1 MKELNQ
7 KTFQFISVFLLQYRM
22 TASQYSPLESV
33 NEIFFSLI
41 NNKQLPIPDEARKIA
56 VSNVTFH
63 IPPRGAGAV
72 DSEVVLPCPLKQC
85 ETVSALKGVEGT
97 IANAIGKL
105 RFNVE
110 QQVSIDL
117 QHAVLFLFMA
127 YLATVDGKGKLDP
140 EVKKFL
146 KDTDLLQAQSNLYR
160 RMSANLYKT
169 KDGKYF
175 HIHGSLEADT
185 TLKMIGL
192 PPRDSLQTDYIQIID
207 TIGSAVSKFTAEELE
222 IMNSEKKQAGTTA
235 LTREEFDQT
244 PHGKVLNSEPY
255 WDCDSLETESPP
267 VPFPQIPSS
276 VKPQILT
283 GFKVVEMCRIIA
295 GPTITRILAEY
306 GAEVIKVTSPFL
318 SDVPFFQVDG
328 NMGKHTTDLDLKG
341 STEDRK
347 TFEALLDDADILV
360 DGYRT
365 HALEHLGYGPEYFK
379 EKGIE
384 RGKGYIYVSENCYGF
399 KGEWA
404 HRPGWQ
410 QIADC
415 VTGIAWIQGKSL
427 GRDEPIIPPFPM
439 SDYGTG
445 CMGAIA
451 ALHAVYLRAV
461 KGGSYWAKTSL
472 VQYDLLLMNQGLYPS
487 EVWEHVKKV
496 HDKEVREVRYYDS
509 VDHISGAA
517 LKSMWRIRPDIF
529 TEVGQKKYMDETI
542 SPGFYNKNVKTLK
555 PVVQFDK
562 LPNQFNEVTRPNGF
576 DEPAWWK

>member
-1 MKELNQ
+1 MTFSILDSV
-7 KTFQFISVFLLQYRM
+7 KT
-22 TASQYSPLESV
+22 
-33 NEIFFSLI
+33 IFDTLI
-41 NNKQLPIPDEARKIA
+41 NDQSLPIPDAARDLA
-56 VSNVTFH
+56 RTNVTFEV
-63 IPPRGAGAV
+63 PERGEGAV
-72 DSEVVLPCPLKQC
+72 DSDVVLPCPLKQC
-85 ETVSALKGVEGT
+85 ETVAALKAVEGS
-97 IANAIGKL
+97 IGNAIAVL
-105 RFNVE
+105 RYNTP
-110 QQVSIDL
+110 QKVSIDL

-169 KDGKYF
+169 KDNKYF

-192 PPRDSLQTDYIQIID
+192 PPRDPSQTDYHQIIKTLGD
-207 TIGSAVSKFTAEELE
+207 AVAKYTADELE
-222 IMNSEKKQAGTTA
+222 VMNAEKKQAGTTA
-235 LTREEFDQT
+235 LTREEFDKT
-244 PHGKVLNSEPY
+244 PHGQVLNKLPY
-255 WDCDSLETESPP
+255 WETVALETTTPP
-267 VPFPQIPSS
+267 VAFPEVPADIGTP
-276 VKPQILT
+276 KILS

-306 GAEVIKVTSPFL
+306 GAEVIKVTSPNL

-341 STEDRK
+341 SQEDRK
-347 TFEALLDDADILV
+347 KFEALLTDADILV

-365 HALEHLGYGPEYFK
+365 HALEHLGYGIDYFTK
-379 EKGIE
+379 KGIE

-399 KGEWA
+399 DGEWA

-415 VTGIAWIQGKSL
+415 VTGIAWIQGKAL

-451 ALHAVYLRAV
+451 CLDAVYKRAT

-472 VQYDLLLMNQGLYPS
+472 VQYDLLLMNQGLYPES
-487 EVWEHVKKV
+487 VWQKV
-496 HDKEVREVRYYDS
+496 RDLHDADVRAVRYYDS

-529 TEVGQKKYMDETI
+529 TEVGQKKYMDENI
-542 SPGFYNKNVKTLK
+542 SEGFHNKKVKTLK
-555 PVVQFDK
+555 PVVRFDK
-562 LPNQFNEVTRPNGF
+562 NPNAFEEVTRPNGY
-576 DEPAWWK
+576 DEPKWWK

>member
-1 MKELNQ
+1 M
-7 KTFQFISVFLLQYRM
+7 
-22 TASQYSPLESV
+22 ADYSLVDNATS
-33 NEIFFSLI
+33 IFYSLI
-41 NNKQLPIPDEARKIA
+41 NDPNLPIPEEARRLAK
-56 VSNVTFH
+56 SNVSFFV
-63 IPPRGAGAV
+63 PPKGEGAV

-85 ETVSALKGVEGT
+85 ETVSALKAVEGT

-105 RFNVE
+105 RYDIE
-110 QQVSIDL
+110 QNVSIDL

-140 EVKKFL
+140 EVKQYL

-169 KDGKYF
+169 KDDKYF

-192 PPRDSLQTDYIQIID
+192 PPRDPTQTDYHQIIK
-207 TIGSAVSKFTAEELE
+207 TIGDAVAKFTCAELE
-222 IMNSEKKQAGTTA
+222 QMNAEKKQAGTSI

-244 PHGKVLNSEPY
+244 PHGKHLNSIPY
-255 WDCDSLETESPP
+255 WDNQVLESSTPP
-267 VPFPQIPSS
+267 APFPEFKDTTRP
-276 VKPQILT
+276 KQILS

-306 GAEVIKVTSPFL
+306 GAEVIKVTSPYL

-328 NMGKHTTDLDLKG
+328 NMGKHTCDLDLKK
-341 STEDRK
+341 SQEDRAK
-347 TFEALLDDADILV
+347 FEALLKDADILV

-365 HALEHLGYGPEYFK
+365 HALEHLGYGPDYFAK
-379 EKGIE
+379 QATA

-399 KGEWA
+399 EGEWA

-415 VTGIAWIQGKSL
+415 VSGVAWIQGKAL

-451 ALHAVYLRAV
+451 CLNAVYERAT
-461 KGGSYWAKTSL
+461 KGGSYWARTSL
-472 VQYDLLLMNQGLYPS
+472 CQYDLLLMNQGTYPE
-487 EVWEHVKKV
+487 EVWEKVKGL
-496 HDKEVREVRYYDS
+496 HDEAVRQVRYYDS

-529 TEVGQKKYMDETI
+529 TEVGQKKYMDENI
-542 SPGFYNKNVKTLK
+542 SPGFHNKLVKTLK
-555 PVVQFDK
+555 PIVAFDK
-562 LPNQFNEVTRPNGF
+562 LPNQFNEVTRPNGY
-576 DEPAWWK
+576 DAPEWWQ